1 MGNNEMI
8 QFLIQL
14 IEIEKK
20 NPNDMDLGKKVRIL
34 IKTINKTESN
44 GIQ

>member
-1 MGNNEMI
+1 MV

-14 IEIEKK
+14 VEIEKK